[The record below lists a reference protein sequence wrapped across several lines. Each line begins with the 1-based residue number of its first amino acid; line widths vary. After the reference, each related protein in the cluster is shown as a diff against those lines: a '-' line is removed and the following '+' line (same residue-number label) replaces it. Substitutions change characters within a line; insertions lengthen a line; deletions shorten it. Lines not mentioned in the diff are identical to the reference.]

1 MEPGKPLAFLDHR
14 IVCGNAL
21 LGTTS
26 ELLAKGVP
34 DDAFKPLTG
43 DDRTVVTSLRNRNR
57 AERAGQGTLDFGNG
71 SDDLRRTI
79 AAGYADIEEIADDDV
94 AGLAAREL
102 RWLKIQHSDEQG
114 RATRA
119 QERRVVEDW
128 VCPCRKRWAHSD

>member
-1 MEPGKPLAFLDHR
+1 MAVELCKVSLWMESMEPGKPLAFLDHR

-57 AERAGQGTLDFGNG
+57 AERAAQGTR
-71 SDDLRRTI
+71 S
-79 AAGYADIEEIADDDV
+79 E
-94 AGLAAREL
+94 
-102 RWLKIQHSDEQG
+102 
-114 RATRA
+114 
-119 QERRVVEDW
+119 ERRVGKECVSR
-128 VCPCRKRWAHSD
+128 CRTRGRPILTTNNKTKT

>member
-1 MEPGKPLAFLDHR
+1 MESSGPGKPLAFLDHR
-14 IVCGNAL
+14 IGCGNAL
-21 LGTTS
+21 PGTTS

-79 AAGYADIEEIADDDV
+79 AAGYAAIDEIADDDV
-94 AGLAAREL
+94 AGLAAKERSEEHTSEL
-102 RWLKIQHSDEQG
+102 QSLMRISSAVFCLKKTKH
-114 RATRA
+114 
-119 QERRVVEDW
+119 
-128 VCPCRKRWAHSD
+128 K